1 MEIRKCPNCGKTDRS
16 GFGFCIYCGKEFTP
30 ENSPIIHIPEPTIF
44 AQEPNEK
51 TSDNT
56 PNITENKE
64 KNTDNNPTTLTRN
77 QEYINEEPITPEFDK
92 PKRSFGMNFLIFL
105 GYVLAIIGSMLGII
119 VSIYLV
125 TRKDYNIKRHGVIQ
139 LAIYAF
145 YIVLLIILF
154 ANGTINMDTITHIGQ
169 MEYNNLTSLFR
180 R

>member
-1 MEIRKCPNCGKTDRS
+1 
-16 GFGFCIYCGKEFTP
+16 
-30 ENSPIIHIPEPTIF
+30 
-44 AQEPNEK
+44 
-51 TSDNT
+51 
-56 PNITENKE
+56 
-64 KNTDNNPTTLTRN
+64 
-77 QEYINEEPITPEFDK
+77 
-92 PKRSFGMNFLIFL
+92 MNFLIFL